1 MEIFF
6 FFKCLSA
13 PTRRRYNTGRMRRLR
28 SIPRRRMLRN
38 ILIRRRPRDCLSAS
52 PIGVT
57 VTQEREGKKLLS
69 IVEKLAF
76 MQSTLSCHN
85 PTQPWYASRLGNALM
100 RDFALNCEHSRAK
113 IKLQSIDRSG
123 VARTRVLRKSQREG
137 EKERPPLYGQSLLRY
152 ARARR
157 VYNLGSRKEAKKKH
171 NNK

>member
-1 MEIFF
+1 M
-6 FFKCLSA
+6 SQ
-13 PTRRRYNTGRMRRLR
+13 
-28 SIPRRRMLRN
+28 
-38 ILIRRRPRDCLSAS
+38 
-52 PIGVT
+52 GVT
-57 VTQEREGKKLLS
+57 VTQETEEKKIS

-76 MQSTLSCHN
+76 MQSTLSCQMQAAAFFL

-157 VYNLGSRKEAKKKH
+157 VDNLGSRKEAKKKKKEH